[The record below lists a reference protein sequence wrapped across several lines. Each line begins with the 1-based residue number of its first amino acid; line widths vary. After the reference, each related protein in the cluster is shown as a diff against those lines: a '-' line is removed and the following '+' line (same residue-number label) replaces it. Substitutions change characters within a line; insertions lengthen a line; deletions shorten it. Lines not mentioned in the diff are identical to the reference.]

1 METSAKRP
9 ASTDVG
15 KRAGFL
21 RYGRS
26 WKALPQR
33 IAHCAP
39 PAGFRDPAGDPAGNL
54 IPPDAHGNR
63 IAGVQQENTQGEPDG
78 RESE

>member
-21 RYGRS
+21 RYGRGRE
-26 WKALPQR
+26 ALPQR
-33 IAHCAP
+33 MSYFAP
-39 PAGFRDPAGDPAGNL
+39 PAGFRDPAGDPAGNF
-54 IPPDAHGNR
+54 IPLDAHGNR
-63 IAGVQQENTQGEPDG
+63 IAGVQQENTQREPDG